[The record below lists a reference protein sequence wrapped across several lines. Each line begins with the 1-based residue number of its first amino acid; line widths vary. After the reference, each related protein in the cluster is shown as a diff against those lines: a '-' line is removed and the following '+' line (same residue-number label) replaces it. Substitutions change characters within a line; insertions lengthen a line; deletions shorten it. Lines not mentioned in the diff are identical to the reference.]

1 MPPNSAVTASGH
13 EDGEGRAAGARAI
26 EPARPAPPVAH
37 RAGPAGPVGVPLFSR
52 GLWRIASANVSSGN
66 RTQLLHDGP
75 ETFDAMIALIEQAER
90 SVMLESY
97 ILQSDSVGERFA
109 TALKG
114 AVARGAR
121 VRLITDAIG
130 GRDASRAFMR
140 DLRAH
145 GVEVGVFNRMGLKLW
160 LGLIPR
166 DHRKLLVV
174 DDRAGITGGVGI
186 GREWMTGVAESRRSR
201 WRDTAIRI
209 EGPAADDMSDA
220 FDKMWRRAT
229 GERVKRTRHLRP
241 TVHGTHL
248 DPRTDESS
256 LVGIIEGEPWRL
268 RAARALQMQAI
279 SAERSIWLA
288 SAYFVP
294 TWSEMEALKGAA
306 RDGVDVRIL
315 VPSRNDHPW
324 VTMLTRRYYRPLLM
338 NGVRIW
344 EWQGE
349 MMHAKTSVID
359 GSWVRVGSTDVN
371 FLGVAINYELDAVMQ
386 DHTLAY
392 EAQMMFLDDL
402 RQSVEITLGSKLV
415 VP

>member
-1 MPPNSAVTASGH
+1 MVPTAPPSV
-13 EDGEGRAAGARAI
+13 ARAVG
-26 EPARPAPPVAH
+26 A
-37 RAGPAGPVGVPLFSR
+37 VGVPLFSR

-66 RTQLLHDGP
+66 AVRLLHDGP
-75 ETFDAMIALIEQAER
+75 ETFDAMIALIDGAES
-90 SVMLESY
+90 SVMLEAY
-97 ILQSDSVGERFA
+97 ILQSDAVGERFA
-109 TALKG
+109 VALKD

-130 GRDASRAFMR
+130 GREASRAFLR

-145 GVEVGVFNRMGLKLW
+145 GVEVGVFNRLGLKLW

-174 DDRAGITGGVGI
+174 DDMAGITGGVGI
-186 GREWMTGVAESRRSR
+186 GNEWMTGVAEVRRSR

-209 EGPAADDMSDA
+209 EGPAAQDMSDA
-220 FDKMWRRAT
+220 FNTMWRRTT

-241 TVHGTHL
+241 MAHGANL
-248 DPRTDESS
+248 DPQTDESS

-294 TWSEMEALKGAA
+294 SWSELEALKGAA

-324 VTMLTRRYYRPLLM
+324 VTILTRRYYRRLLM

-349 MMHAKTSVID
+349 MMHAKTSVVD

-371 FLGVAINYELDAVMQ
+371 FLSVAVNYELDAVVQ
-386 DHTLAY
+386 DHALAY

-402 RQSVEITLGSKLV
+402 RQSVEITLRSKLV
-415 VP
+415 GAE